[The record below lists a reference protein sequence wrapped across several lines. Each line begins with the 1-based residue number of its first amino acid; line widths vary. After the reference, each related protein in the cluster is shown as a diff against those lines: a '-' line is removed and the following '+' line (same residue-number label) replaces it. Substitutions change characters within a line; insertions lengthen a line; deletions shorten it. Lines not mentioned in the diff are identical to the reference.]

1 MDAET
6 TRTYGVAQQ
15 IVVVRIPEI
24 DAAVTVRG
32 QGVAGYLVA
41 VALVHEDAVPILRY
55 NISSQIVV
63 IGKSLFNTDRI
74 IRSGII
80 AEFVVL
86 GTMHH
91 VDTNFIFKN
100 IIIV

>member
-1 MDAET
+1 M
-6 TRTYGVAQQ
+6 TRTYDVVAY
-15 IVVVRIPEI
+15 IVVIRIPEI
-24 DAAVTVRG
+24 DAAVTVRV
-32 QGVAGYLVA
+32 QGVAGYIVA
-41 VALVHEDAVPILRY
+41 VALVQEDAIPVPEY
-55 NISSQIVV
+55 NITRQIVI
-63 IGKSLFNTDRI
+63 IGKSLLNTNRI
-74 IRSGII
+74 IRSSIV